1 MTRKKTGCRDLA
13 TVDQPTAPAVG
24 DDPWAEDG
32 IAEKHRQIASEA
44 KARVLARPRRPFI
57 KMKTD
62 DGKRNMIVGGEKNAV
77 FDSILLHEVSG
88 SGSTAFAHNLLD
100 RVAEL
105 VPLSGDDEADGN
117 RLSAAF
123 AMIAAIEPRDEIEA
137 TMALHLVAANEAVLS
152 NFKLSRRNA
161 ELPEFSQRFSTMAN
175 KAMRSFA
182 LHVEAIEKLRRG
194 GVQEVRHVTID
205 NRGGQAVIADTVN
218 NGGRV

>member
-1 MTRKKTGCRDLA
+1 MARKKTGCRDL
-13 TVDQPTAPAVG
+13 TTIDQSSAPAAG

-57 KMKTD
+57 QMKVN
-62 DGKRNMIVGGEKNAV
+62 DGKRNMVVGGEKNGV
-77 FDSILLHEVSG
+77 VDSILFHEAAG
-88 SGSTAFAHNLLD
+88 SASTAFAHNLLD
-100 RVAEL
+100 RLTEL
-105 VPLSGDDEADGN
+105 VPLSGDDEKDGN
-117 RLSAAF
+117 RLSSAI
-123 AMIAAIEPRDEIEA
+123 AMIAAIAPRDELEA
-137 TMALHLVAANEAVLS
+137 TMALQMVAANEAVLS
-152 NFKLSRRNA
+152 NFKFSRHNA
-161 ELPEFSQRFSTMAN
+161 ENPEFSQRFSTMAN